1 MSSSRTH
8 STLLLALGNDIM
20 GDDAAALVAAACLKD
35 QRLDDV
41 DVSDTIEAGLAL
53 LEILSGYKQ
62 VLLLDTIVTGQHPPG
77 AVLEL
82 SQKDFTKVL
91 GSSPHYA
98 GLPEVIELARQLAIE
113 FPKDIRVLALEIETP
128 TDFSDTLSPAIQ
140 AAIPGYVQK
149 AVDILHSFVM

>member
-1 MSSSRTH
+1 M
-8 STLLLALGNDIM
+8 
-20 GDDAAALVAAACLKD
+20 
-35 QRLDDV
+35 
-41 DVSDTIEAGLAL
+41 
-53 LEILSGYKQ
+53 
-62 VLLLDTIVTGQHPPG
+62 
-77 AVLEL
+77 

-128 TDFSDTLSPAIQ
+128 TDFSETLSPLIQ

-149 AVDILHSFVM
+149 AIAILEDWRSTSRR